1 MLSLNRFSVKRSA
14 AFGAGRAGSASRVEL
29 VDHSARAADGSST
42 ASARLFGTGATVAAC
57 VAFVLLGA
65 VNAFFG
71 PSIPALRDRFGLAP
85 AGAGTA
91 LSMFFAGAV
100 AGVLIAG
107 VAHARTRNDRL
118 LIAALSVMA
127 AGALGFALAADWP
140 LALAASLLC
149 GLGAGGMDY
158 ALNTLFSVGF
168 GERSPAMLGILNAH
182 FGLGAVAGPLLI
194 SLVGVADY
202 PVAFG
207 IAAALLAVAAFFLR
221 TVRTVHTV
229 RTAETTDANGD
240 HDASPHPGERP
251 ARSLRGTTVLTLVV
265 AFLALYAL
273 QVTVETGV
281 GAWEPTFLQA
291 ELGHTAGAAATITS
305 GFWLMLTVGR
315 LLIGPM
321 TDRWSAASIVTV
333 SCIGTTVCLALAA
346 VHPLAPWAF
355 AGAGLFNAPV
365 FPVALP
371 WLNQSAPQVRWAATG
386 AILTANIGGVAAGPA
401 TGLGI
406 EWFGT
411 GCVPWLLAAVSAL
424 CVLLALKLARATR
437 GSTPSMTEL
446 SREACPA
453 AGA

>member
-1 MLSLNRFSVKRSA
+1 M
-14 AFGAGRAGSASRVEL
+14 
-29 VDHSARAADGSST
+29 DHSARAGDGSST
-42 ASARLFGTGATVAAC
+42 GPEPLFGAGATVAAC

-85 AGAGTA
+85 ASAGSA

-107 VAHARTRNDRL
+107 VAHARTRNSRL
-118 LIAALSVMA
+118 LIAALTVMA
-127 AGALGFALAADWP
+127 AGALGFALAANWS
-140 LALAASLLC
+140 LALAACLLC

-168 GERSPAMLGILNAH
+168 GKRSPAMLGILNAN

-194 SLVGVADY
+194 SLVGVTNY
-202 PVAFG
+202 PEAFG

-221 TVRTVHTV
+221 TVRT
-229 RTAETTDANGD
+229 A
-240 HDASPHPGERP
+240 HDAP
-251 ARSLRGTTVLTLVV
+251 AARDEASDAHGVTPRRGTILTLVV

-273 QVTVETGV
+273 QVAVETGV
-281 GAWEPTFLQA
+281 GAWEPTFLQV
-291 ELGHTAGAAATITS
+291 ELGHSAGYAATITS

-321 TDRWSAASIVTV
+321 TNRWSAPAIVTV
-333 SCIGTTVCLALAA
+333 SCIGTTLCLALAA
-346 VHPLAPWAF
+346 IHPLAPLAF

-406 EWFGT
+406 ERFGT
-411 GCVPWLLAAVSAL
+411 GCVPWVLAAVSAV
-424 CVLLALKLARATR
+424 CVLLALQLTRATR
-437 GSTPSMTEL
+437 GSVGPLSGVPREGLTE
-446 SREACPA
+446 AA

>member
-1 MLSLNRFSVKRSA
+1 MLSLNRFSVKQSA
-14 AFGAGRAGSASRVEL
+14 ASVPDMSVRTSRVEV
-29 VDHSARAADGSST
+29 VDHPDRAADGSST
-42 ASARLFGTGATVAAC
+42 ASERLFGPSATVAAC

-71 PSIPALRDRFGLAP
+71 PSIPALRSRFGLEP
-85 AGAGTA
+85 AGAGAA

-107 VAHARTRNDRL
+107 VAHIRTRNDRL
-118 LIAALSVMA
+118 LITALAVMA
-127 AGALGFALAADWP
+127 AGALGFALAANWP

-168 GERSPAMLGILNAH
+168 GERSPAMLGILNAN

-194 SLVGVADY
+194 SLVGVANY
-202 PVAFG
+202 PEAFG
-207 IAAALLAVAAFFLR
+207 TAAALLAVSAFFLR
-221 TVRTVHTV
+221 TVRTV
-229 RTAETTDANGD
+229 RTSPAAQAEHAVPDEVPAE
-240 HDASPHPGERP
+240 HEP
-251 ARSLRGTTVLTLVV
+251 ARKRRGATVVTLVV

-281 GAWEPTFLQA
+281 GAWEPTFLQV
-291 ELGHTAGAAATITS
+291 ELGHTAAAAATITS

-321 TDRWSAASIVTV
+321 TDRWSAAAIVTV
-333 SCIGTTVCLALAA
+333 SCIGTTACLALAA

-371 WLNQSAPQVRWAATG
+371 WLNRSAPRVRWAGTG
-386 AILTANIGGVAAGPA
+386 AILTANIGGAAAGPA

-406 EWFGT
+406 ERFGT
-411 GCVPWLLAAVSAL
+411 GCVPWLLAVVSAF
-424 CVLLALKLARATR
+424 CVLFALHLARATR
-437 GSTPSMTEL
+437 GSARSTPVS

-453 AGA
+453 AGS